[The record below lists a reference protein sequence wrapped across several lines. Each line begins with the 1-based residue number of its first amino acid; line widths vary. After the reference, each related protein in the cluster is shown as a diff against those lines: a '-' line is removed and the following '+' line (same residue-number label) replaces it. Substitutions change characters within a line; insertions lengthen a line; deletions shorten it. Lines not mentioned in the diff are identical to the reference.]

1 MAQGVIAGN
10 VRANEHGGDVG
21 RHTSQ
26 TGPLA
31 GSGGQDHHRLSTPSE
46 TRRSKDGLFGEPR
59 PLGRPLEPE
68 SYVPP
73 RSPDLGSTSSP
84 LSPAIGPGSN
94 GLGPEAGPPPR
105 REPFNLRERS
115 GARHRDR

>member
-1 MAQGVIAGN
+1 VYGDELTQAESMAQGVIAGN

-46 TRRSKDGLFGEPR
+46 TRQSKDGLFGEPR

-73 RSPDLGSTSSP
+73 RSPPLLPCPPQSDPVQTGWDLKPDRLLGESP
-84 LSPAIGPGSN
+84 SI
-94 GLGPEAGPPPR
+94 
-105 REPFNLRERS
+105 
-115 GARHRDR
+115 